1 MREILLVVA
10 AVWGGS
16 FSIAIT
22 WFAIDERKYRRG
34 LASSEQAEASAAE
47 EATTSTRHTQVNSET
62 SPIEGL
68 SPAMA

>member
-22 WFAIDERKYRRG
+22 WFAVDERKYRRG
-34 LASSEQAEASAAE
+34 LASSEQAEGGAAVE
-47 EATTSTRHTQVNSET
+47 TTTSTRPTRVDSET
-62 SPIEGL
+62 SPTEDL